1 MRTYLFL
8 GLVSLTL
15 CGSVAI
21 AEKASMTAEENAEV
35 ATDIAVGT
43 VAAIYTREQE
53 IGDWHYVFHVAEI
66 KVEKVEKGKGLSD
79 KAPAYVRYWHR
90 GWIGEGRVPP
100 STSGHRGLPGEG
112 DQVRVYVARNAYDG
126 FSFENKDGGFNVIG
140 CDGFEILKKAEAE
153 KPVPKASE
161 SGKPKVSVRAG

>member
-8 GLVSLTL
+8 GLVGLML
-15 CGSVAI
+15 CDSMAV
-21 AEKASMTAEENAEV
+21 AEKVPMTAEENAEV

-66 KVEKVEKGKGLSD
+66 KVEKVEKGKDLSD

-100 STSGHRGLPGEG
+100 STNGHRGLPGEG

-126 FSFENKDGGFNVIG
+126 FSFDNKDGGFNVIG
-140 CDGFEILKKAEAE
+140 ADGFEILKKAEA
-153 KPVPKASE
+153 KKAGNETS
-161 SGKPKVSVRAG
+161 RAADPEAPSRG

>member
-1 MRTYLFL
+1 MRTCLLL
-8 GLVSLTL
+8 GLVSLML
-15 CGSVAI
+15 WASVEI
-21 AEKASMTAEENAEV
+21 GEKVRMTAEENAEV

-43 VAAIYTREQE
+43 VTAIYTREQE

-90 GWIGEGRVPP
+90 GWIGEGNVPP

-140 CDGFEILKKAEAE
+140 CDGFEVLKKAETKEPAPAAPE
-153 KPVPKASE
+153 SKKPEVPV
-161 SGKPKVSVRAG
+161 GAG